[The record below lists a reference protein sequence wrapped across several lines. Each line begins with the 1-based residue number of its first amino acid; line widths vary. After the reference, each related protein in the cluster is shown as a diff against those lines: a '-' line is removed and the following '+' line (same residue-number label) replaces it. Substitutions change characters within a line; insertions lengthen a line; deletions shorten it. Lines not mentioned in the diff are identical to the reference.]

1 MIPWRHCRSNS
12 PGRSC
17 WRGCASFGV
26 ASCTRGCQPSGRP
39 TRTGASVTNRST
51 EYYFAMEQDCQQ
63 TLLQGVSELKIGDL
77 RPDVI
82 KRLGPPSDD
91 RKLLSKERGEFR
103 GRLVT
108 YSIKIWKRD
117 LVNEKYD
124 RFVKLQFDTDDRLVN
139 IIRKVDDSP

>member
-1 MIPWRHCRSNS
+1 
-12 PGRSC
+12 
-17 WRGCASFGV
+17 
-26 ASCTRGCQPSGRP
+26 
-39 TRTGASVTNRST
+39 
-51 EYYFAMEQDCQQ
+51 MEQDCQQ